1 VGQPIDGWLPVLEGL
16 AANEKV
22 VVNKKGSFLLKA
34 ELGKAGAGHDHS
46 H

>member
-1 VGQPIDGWLPVLEGL
+1 L

-22 VVNKKGSFLLKA
+22 VVKGSFLLKA